1 MNTIVLYLMKVILI
15 SGLLYS
21 YYKVGLRNS
30 SFHTYNRWYLLGI
43 PVISLVLPLITLPVQ
58 SISSAGGPASPLWVL
73 HEITAGP
80 WNEEA
85 TPAAASANWRAL
97 LNVPNLIYGIYAGLM
112 LLPLAGLLRSLYSIR
127 RISRSYPCVTDVEEL
142 PLPLQ
147 KEVSRLQ
154 FYWTNEPGT
163 PFSFFQKIFW
173 NRQLD
178 LTSVRGQQIFR
189 HEYYHVRKGHSA
201 DILYLEILRVVFW
214 CNPFF
219 HLIGREIRA
228 THEFQADRHAVS
240 GGSPYDYAE
249 LLVWQAIGPHSPML
263 THPFFNTHLKRRI
276 NMLTKSKT
284 NRPGYLSRLL
294 ILPLLFLLFCAFAIR
309 LSKKDE
315 LNGPVLA
322 PKTLTVVID
331 AGHGG
336 FDPGAAKDQLLE
348 KDLNLAIAKKIK
360 QFSAAYNVNV
370 LMTRE
375 SDIMAGGKTTKE
387 DGLHYRTDFA
397 NGHKAD
403 LFVSVHVNSKNGDTA
418 GGVEFYLSKQNGHYQ
433 QSSLL
438 GSIMIEEMKK
448 SYPTYD
454 YLHEVEGNVYVLRT
468 AAMPAILIECG
479 SLDNPGDVAFI
490 TQEKNQE
497 LIAKKILQ
505 GIVDYQQAGG
515 IAPSST
521 EDVHPAKEDK
531 LFMNQWYMDLNR
543 LMEKKIPGKG
553 C

>member
-1 MNTIVLYLMKVILI
+1 M
-15 SGLLYS
+15 G
-21 YYKVGLRNS
+21 
-30 SFHTYNRWYLLGI
+30 
-43 PVISLVLPLITLPVQ
+43 
-58 SISSAGGPASPLWVL
+58 
-73 HEITAGP
+73 
-80 WNEEA
+80 
-85 TPAAASANWRAL
+85 
-97 LNVPNLIYGIYAGLM
+97 
-112 LLPLAGLLRSLYSIR
+112 
-127 RISRSYPCVTDVEEL
+127 
-142 PLPLQ
+142 
-147 KEVSRLQ
+147 RLQ
-154 FYWTNEPGT
+154 FYWTDEPGT

-201 DILYLEILRVVFW
+201 DILYLEVLRVVFW

-219 HLIGREIRA
+219 HLICREIKA
-228 THEFQADRHAVS
+228 THEFQADRYALS

-249 LLVWQAIGPHSPML
+249 LLVWQAVGVHTPPL

-309 LSKKDE
+309 LSKEDT
-315 LNGPVLA
+315 LNGPVLPA
-322 PKTLTVVID
+322 KTLTVVID

-336 FDPGAAKDQLLE
+336 FDAGTTKDGILE

-360 QFSAAYNVNV
+360 QFSATYNVNV

-387 DGLHYRTDFA
+387 EGLRYRTDFA

-403 LFVSVHVNSKNGDTA
+403 LYVSVHVNSKNGDTT
-418 GGVEFYLSKQNGHYQ
+418 GGVGFYLSKENSHYQ
-433 QSSLL
+433 ESSLL
-438 GSIMIEEMKK
+438 GSVMIEEMKK
-448 SYPTYD
+448 AYPTD
-454 YLHEVEGNVYVLRT
+454 NSLHEVLDRVYVLRT
-468 AAMPAILIECG
+468 AAMPAVLIECG
-479 SLDNPGDVAFI
+479 SLDNPADVAFI
-490 TQEKNQE
+490 TQEKNQDV
-497 LIAKKILQ
+497 IAKKILQ

-515 IAPSST
+515 ITPSST

-543 LMEKKIPGKG
+543 LVEKKVPGKG